1 MDLHI
6 NYTGNVCKPKSKYS
20 RAKAP
25 NFVQENY
32 LNLKPVKG
40 IIFQPAFQ
48 VTFIF
53 FFETTKGGVIRK
65 CFKDENAY

>member
-20 RAKAP
+20 GAKAP

-40 IIFQPAFQ
+40 IIFQPAF
-48 VTFIF
+48 
-53 FFETTKGGVIRK
+53 
-65 CFKDENAY
+65 